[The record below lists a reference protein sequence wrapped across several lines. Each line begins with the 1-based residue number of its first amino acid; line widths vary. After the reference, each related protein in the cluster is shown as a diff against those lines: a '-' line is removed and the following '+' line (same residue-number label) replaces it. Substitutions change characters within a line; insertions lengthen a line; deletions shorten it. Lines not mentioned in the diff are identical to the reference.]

1 MNIEGLFLRT
11 VWKIKNTNILSTK
24 SYCNNFLCIALFFV
38 YSRFYGKCECSRC
51 GGFSSRS
58 VIYSQAWACL
68 HGVCVQLETGK
79 RLWRQET
86 CKSSRLVPGV
96 CCHDLCAVRAIFVT
110 VDQNASNIVKSLIFY
125 FHPSIFVIKKKK
137 AISAS
142 NVFVKVKIL
151 HVESSYIIKNT
162 IYFKFINQYGTI
174 NPPFPPTSISSTTL
188 LLFIFVWNK
197 LDYTHPSGLT
207 GVYSPRIYHSNPGV
221 LFPP

>member
-1 MNIEGLFLRT
+1 M
-11 VWKIKNTNILSTK
+11 W
-24 SYCNNFLCIALFFV
+24 
-38 YSRFYGKCECSRC
+38 
-51 GGFSSRS
+51 GFSSRS
-58 VIYSQAWACL
+58 VIYSHAWACL

-110 VDQNASNIVKSLIFY
+110 VDQNGSNIVKSLIFY
-125 FHPSIFVIKKKK
+125 FHPSIFVIKNKQFLHQMFLLRSK
-137 AISAS
+137 SYML
-142 NVFVKVKIL
+142 KVPT
-151 HVESSYIIKNT
+151 SSKNT
-162 IYFKFINQYGTI
+162 IYFNFVNQCGTI

-197 LDYTHPSGLT
+197 LDYTHHTSGLT

>member
-51 GGFSSRS
+51 GRFSSRS

-137 AISAS
+137 KQFLHPMFLLRSKS
-142 NVFVKVKIL
+142 YMLKV
-151 HVESSYIIKNT
+151 
-162 IYFKFINQYGTI
+162 
-174 NPPFPPTSISSTTL
+174 PTSSKTQFILSL
-188 LLFIFVWNK
+188 LTSMEQLTHLFLQLPFH
-197 LDYTHPSGLT
+197 LQLYFYLYLSG
-207 GVYSPRIYHSNPGV
+207 IN
-221 LFPP
+221 